1 MVLNWL
7 TIVVLLYL
15 VLGAFGGLRRGL
27 LLVVFSLAGYI
38 GGLVVAAHYQH
49 TVTRMLMASLP
60 VHRWIVHFVPTA
72 SVSTLAYQQGVNLFH
87 TILSLL
93 VFLIMVGL
101 AEAIARAVGEG
112 ITVAVARRGVVGS
125 LNRLG
130 GLAGGL
136 AESAIIGGLIFGL
149 LLSLPMLD
157 GTPIHHLIQHNQL
170 AVTLAHFVNHFAN
183 WRAERWIA

>member
-7 TIVVLLYL
+7 TILVLLFL
-15 VLGAFGGLRRGL
+15 ALGALGGFRRGL
-27 LLVVFSLAGYI
+27 LLVVFSLAGYV
-38 GGLVVAAHYQH
+38 GGLIAAAHYQH
-49 TVTRMLMASLP
+49 TVTGLLMKSLP
-60 VHRWIVHFVPTA
+60 VHRWVVHFVPTA
-72 SVSTLAYQQGVNLFH
+72 SVSMVAYQQGVNLFH

-93 VFLIMVGL
+93 VFLVMVGL
-101 AEAIARAVGEG
+101 AEAVARAVGEG
-112 ITVAVARRGVVGS
+112 VTVAVAGRGLAGS
-125 LNRLG
+125 LNRIG

-157 GTPIHHLIQHNQL
+157 GTPLQHLIQHNRL
-170 AVTLAHFVNHFAN
+170 AVALAHFVNQFAN